1 MIKNPLAFINAKKN
15 TKTNL
20 EKSEIDRNLRK
31 KADDSSGGSSA
42 EIEIDIAAEIEKI
55 KVNTIDYIE
64 QTKIERLEDKEHILF
79 EPQKRSNLI
88 ENQKYRGITFDML
101 DNINRYRELE
111 KEQENIL
118 KMCKEP
124 ITEELALKTTLV
136 EFEGYKNRTKKIRA
150 EMEKIFTTTKN
161 SYLEWKSELER
172 RDKDLEEYMQ
182 QKEKEIEHA
191 TEMDA
196 EEYFD
201 EFGGIDILDED

>member
-42 EIEIDIAAEIEKI
+42 EIKIDVAEIEKI
-55 KVNTIDYIE
+55 KTNTIDYIE

-79 EPQKRSNLI
+79 EPQMRSDLMG
-88 ENQKYRGITFDML
+88 NQKYSGITFQML
-101 DNINRYRELE
+101 DNIERYRELE
-111 KEQENIL
+111 KEQEKIM
-118 KMCKEP
+118 KRCKEP
-124 ITEELALKTTLV
+124 ITEELELKTTLV
-136 EFEGYKNRTKKIRA
+136 EYEGYKNRTKKIRS
-150 EMEKIFTTTKN
+150 ELEKIFTTTKN

-172 RDKDLEEYMQ
+172 RDKELEEYMRQ
-182 QKEKEIEHA
+182 QDKEIEHA

-201 EFGGIDILDED
+201 EFEGIDILDED

>member
-42 EIEIDIAAEIEKI
+42 EIKINIVAEIEKI
-55 KVNTIDYIE
+55 KTNTIDYIE

-79 EPQKRSNLI
+79 EPQMRSDLMG
-88 ENQKYRGITFDML
+88 NQKYSGITFQML

-118 KMCKEP
+118 KRCKEP
-124 ITEELALKTTLV
+124 ITEELELKTTLV
-136 EFEGYKNRTKKIRA
+136 EHEGYKNRTKKIRS
-150 EMEKIFTTTKN
+150 ELEKIFTSTKN
-161 SYLEWKSELER
+161 SYIEYKSELER
-172 RDKDLEEYMQ
+172 RDQDLEAYMQ
-182 QKEKEIEHA
+182 QKEKEIERA